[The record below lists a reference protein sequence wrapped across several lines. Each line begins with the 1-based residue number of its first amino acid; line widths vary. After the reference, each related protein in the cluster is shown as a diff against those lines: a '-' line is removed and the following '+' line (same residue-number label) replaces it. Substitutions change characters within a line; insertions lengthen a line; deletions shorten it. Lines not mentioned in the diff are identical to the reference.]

1 MDIVKYRYGG
11 EGEFHLDD
19 FPTVDTGPFAGK
31 AEALEHTTDN
41 LKKITVLQDKLY
53 AENKE
58 SVLAVFQAMDAA
70 GKDSAIKNVMS
81 GVNPQGTEV
90 YNFKQPS
97 QEELD
102 HDYLWRAAIHL
113 PERGNIGIFNRSY
126 YEDVLIGR
134 VHKLYLKQNL
144 PDRCKTDDIFE
155 KRYRQICDFER
166 YLWENGIRVVKFYL
180 HISKEEQKRRFLK
193 RIEDQSKNWKFSE
206 SDIRERSYWE
216 EYMRAY
222 EAAIAATAT
231 EHAPWYIIPSDKKW
245 FSRAVIS
252 SVLLGTLESIR
263 PQYPTLPE
271 EKAAMLKACREALL
285 DDENR

>member
-1 MDIVKYRYGG
+1 MDIVKYRYDGGG
-11 EGEFHLDD
+11 EFRLDD
-19 FPTVDTGPFAGK
+19 FPTVDTEPFAGK
-31 AEALEHTTDN
+31 AEALERTTDN

-102 HDYLWRAAIHL
+102 HDYLWRAVIHL

-126 YEDVLIGR
+126 YEDVLIGK

-155 KRYRQICDFER
+155 KRYRQIRDFER

-216 EYMRAY
+216 DYMRAY

-231 EHAPWYIIPSDKKW
+231 EHAPWYIVPSDKKW

-252 SVLLGTLESIR
+252 SVLLDTLETIH
-263 PQYPTLPE
+263 PQYPSLPE
-271 EKAAMLKACREALL
+271 EKSAMLEACREALL
-285 DDENR
+285 DDGKR

>member
-155 KRYRQICDFER
+155 KRYRQIRDFER

-193 RIEDQSKNWKFSE
+193 RIDDQSKNWKFSE

-216 EYMRAY
+216 DYMRAY

-252 SVLLGTLESIR
+252 SVLLGTLESIH

-271 EKAAMLKACREALL
+271 EKAAMLKACHEALL